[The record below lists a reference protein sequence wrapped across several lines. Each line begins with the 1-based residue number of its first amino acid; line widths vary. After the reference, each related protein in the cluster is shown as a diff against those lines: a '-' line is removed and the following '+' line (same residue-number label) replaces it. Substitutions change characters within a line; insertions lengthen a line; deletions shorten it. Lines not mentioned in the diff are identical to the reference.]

1 SLQWAMVID
10 RSSLRPCPACRGA
23 LPGKERPG
31 RRAME
36 REWRAAGPGA
46 GSEIDLDAGAHRP
59 AVEFLLAEQAGAT
72 DIGAVRRIVHV
83 GALQEHADL
92 RAEGIAQLQV
102 PLVEGIDVNVAGGV
116 FLVRFEQLR
125 GAIDIGQ
132 AGRESALLVT
142 ELGRRHPVRLRQQRY
157 RVAAVGQA
165 GRFGP
170 GEGDVAAQAEAVAR
184 RGQVASD
191 RVKARV
197 PPTLRPSKGACR
209 KLNSYCALSS
219 RPLRV
224 ALSALVQVPTS
235 ALTRSMPPKLPSC
248 PVRVVS

>member
-1 SLQWAMVID
+1 CAFSGVDAARPSQADRQVDSASAATTAAASLQWAMVID

-92 RAEGIAQLQV
+92 RA
-102 PLVEGIDVNVAGGV
+102 
-116 FLVRFEQLR
+116 
-125 GAIDIGQ
+125 
-132 AGRESALLVT
+132 
-142 ELGRRHPVRLRQQRY
+142 
-157 RVAAVGQA
+157 
-165 GRFGP
+165 
-170 GEGDVAAQAEAVAR
+170 
-184 RGQVASD
+184 
-191 RVKARV
+191 
-197 PPTLRPSKGACR
+197 
-209 KLNSYCALSS
+209 
-219 RPLRV
+219 
-224 ALSALVQVPTS
+224 
-235 ALTRSMPPKLPSC
+235 
-248 PVRVVS
+248 